1 MEPLETGKQVCDEQS
16 ELDMPTVGS
25 YSCLVIKKV
34 KFQRKLP
41 FFLKYLIILC
51 NIYIYIYI
59 GSLCIDFSVLQCL
72 IYRSRARYVYM
83 RDICCDRGKN
93 REIILSSGPLK
104 KITSTIIFHGAS
116 FHQDRPATA
125 QTKDATSASKK
136 NYSSFADLNY
146 HHSINVMSSCPRAAA
161 ETKRYCVTIE
171 YYFYANL

>member
-1 MEPLETGKQVCDEQS
+1 MEPLETAKQVCDEQS
-16 ELDMPTVGS
+16 ELDMPTVGP

-34 KFQRKLP
+34 KITEKVQ
-41 FFLKYLIILC
+41 FFLKYLI
-51 NIYIYIYI
+51 IYI

-72 IYRSRARYVYM
+72 ICRSRARYVYM

-104 KITSTIIFHGAS
+104 KVTSTIIFHGAS
-116 FHQDRPATA
+116 FHQDRPTTA

-136 NYSSFADLNY
+136 NYSLFADSNY
-146 HHSINVMSSCPRAAA
+146 HHSINVMSSCPHAAT

-171 YYFYANL
+171 VLFLCNL

>member
-1 MEPLETGKQVCDEQS
+1 
-16 ELDMPTVGS
+16 MPTVGS

-34 KFQRKLP
+34 KITEKVQ
-41 FFLKYLIILC
+41 FFLKYLI
-51 NIYIYIYI
+51 IYI

-72 IYRSRARYVYM
+72 ICRSRARYVYM

-104 KITSTIIFHGAS
+104 KVTSTIIFHGAS
-116 FHQDRPATA
+116 FHQDRPTTA

-136 NYSSFADLNY
+136 NYSLFADSNY
-146 HHSINVMSSCPRAAA
+146 HHSINVMSSCPHAAT

-171 YYFYANL
+171 VLFLCKFIKWRNDGTNILNNKIPW